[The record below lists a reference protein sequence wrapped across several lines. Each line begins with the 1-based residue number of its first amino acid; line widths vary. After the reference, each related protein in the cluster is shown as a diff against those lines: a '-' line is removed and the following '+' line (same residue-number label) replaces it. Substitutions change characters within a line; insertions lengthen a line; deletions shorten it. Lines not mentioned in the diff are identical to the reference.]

1 MGVLPACMSEN
12 HKHTVSTEAI
22 KSSQAGVTDG
32 REPLC
37 GCWESN
43 PVPLEEQPVLLVTE
57 PSFQPSMVH
66 CYLNILTMS
75 LSVKGAL
82 SLHRQTSQQRLTV
95 LASLTLSW

>member
-1 MGVLPACMSEN
+1 VFCLHVCLREGVGSPG
-12 HKHTVSTEAI
+12 T
-22 KSSQAGVTDG
+22 GVTDSC
-32 REPLC
+32 ELPS
-37 GCWESN
+37 GCWELN
-43 PVPLEEQPVLLVTE
+43 LGPLGEQPVLLVTE